1 MIAYRHGLRP
11 LHEYLRLH
19 ARNTPDKAAV
29 IWYGRRISW
38 AELDDL
44 SDRFAQS
51 LRDRGIGQGDVV
63 ALFLHNCPQYLI
75 AHLGAQKLGAI
86 VSPCNPDAQAY
97 ELEHQLSELDA
108 SAIVAGEALL
118 KVVLGSHAMRTV
130 AHLYAVRSGDML
142 PATLAMD
149 VPACLR
155 LPHESAPPLPAGA
168 IDFAD
173 ALAAAGRFEPSDTIA
188 MDDVA
193 LMAYTSGSTGLPKGA
208 MISYECSLFKTAVS
222 ADSFRIGAD
231 DVMLADVALHHISGM
246 MTGLALPVYCGATVV
261 LLNRFDAT
269 TVLQAMEACKVTW
282 WYTMAPSLP
291 SVMAC
296 EDAASFDLSSLR
308 TTVGTSF
315 GVPLTESLAAR
326 WSRFA
331 NGCLVYEAG
340 YGLSETHTCDTLMP
354 PDAIRWGTNG
364 KPAPGVE
371 LRIVD
376 PETGRELPAGQRGE
390 ILLRG
395 PIRPPA
401 PAWRWRCG
409 APRPARRPGAGAV
422 AGPLVGQRKVVLAQ
436 PAAPKAWIAQS
447 STCCATC
454 PVGASTLIIAISDL
468 ACLVADGVHQPG
480 RLEHQQARGRS
491 GCGFGDALA
500 PHALFRDLAAEGDA
514 RHQRS
519 AHQLQRRSATPIA
532 RMQWWM
538 RPGPRRPWAISKPRP
553 SPSRM
558 FEAGTRTFSNRIS
571 QWPCG
576 ASS

>member
-1 MIAYRHGLRP
+1 MIAYRHGPRP
-11 LHEYLRLH
+11 LHDYLRLH
-19 ARNTPDKAAV
+19 ARRTPDKAAV
-29 IWYGRRISW
+29 IWYGRKISW

-75 AHLGAQKLGAI
+75 AHFGVQKLGAI
-86 VSPCNPDAQAY
+86 VSPCNPDARAY

-108 SAIVAGEALL
+108 SAIVAGEELL

-130 AHLYAVRSGDML
+130 AHVYAVRSGAML

-149 VPACLR
+149 VPPCLR
-155 LPHESAPPLPAGA
+155 LPHEGAPPLPACT

-173 ALAAAGRFEPSDTIA
+173 ALAAAGPFEPIDTIA

-208 MISYECSLFKTAVS
+208 MISYECALYKTAVS
-222 ADSFRIGAD
+222 ADSFGVGAD
-231 DVMLADVALHHISGM
+231 DVVLADVALHHISGM
-246 MTGLALPVYCGATVV
+246 MTGLALPVYAGATVV

-269 TVLQAMEACKVTW
+269 AVLQAIEACKVTW

-296 EDAASFDLSSLR
+296 DDARSYDLSTLR

-315 GVPLTESLAAR
+315 GVPLSQALAAR

-354 PDAIRWGTNG
+354 PDAIKWGTNG

-376 PETGRELPAGQRGE
+376 LETGRDLPPGQRGE

-395 PIRPPA
+395 PIRYKGYWLQREATEAMLKDGWLRTGDVGVVDEEGYLTFLGRTKEMIKVWSYSVFPEEVEAILGLHPDVHQA
-401 PAWRWRCG
+401 
-409 APRPARRPGAGAV
+409 AV
-422 AGPLVGQRKVVLAQ
+422 VGLPDPDRGEAVQAYVVLKDE
-436 PAAPKAWIAQS
+436 AAARVRAGQTKDRADQK
-447 STCCATC
+447 
-454 PVGASTLIIAISDL
+454 IIEW
-468 ACLVADGVHQPG
+468 CLQHMSHYKVPRSVIF
-480 RLEHQQARGRS
+480 RS
-491 GCGFGDALA
+491 GLPSSENGKVL
-500 PHALFRDLAAEGDA
+500 
-514 RHQRS
+514 
-519 AHQLQRRSATPIA
+519 RRMLREA
-532 RMQWWM
+532 
-538 RPGPRRPWAISKPRP
+538 GGP
-553 SPSRM
+553 SPM
-558 FEAGTRTFSNRIS
+558 ALN
-571 QWPCG
+571 
-576 ASS
+576 

>member
-1 MIAYRHGLRP
+1 MIAYRHGPRP

-19 ARNTPDKAAV
+19 ARSTPDKPAV

-75 AHLGAQKLGAI
+75 AHFGVQKLGAI

-108 SAIVAGEALL
+108 SAIVAGEELL

-130 AHLYAVRSGDML
+130 AHVYAVRCGDML

-149 VPACLR
+149 VPPCLR
-155 LPHESAPPLPAGA
+155 LPHEGAPPLPACT

-173 ALAAAGRFEPSDTIA
+173 ALAEAGPFEPVDTIA

-208 MISYECSLFKTAVS
+208 MISFECALYKTAVS
-222 ADSFRIGAD
+222 ADSFGIRAG
-231 DVMLADVALHHISGM
+231 DVMLADVALHHISGT
-246 MTGLALPVYCGATVV
+246 MTGLALPVYAGATVV

-269 TVLQAMEACKVTW
+269 AVLQAIEACKVTW

-291 SVMAC
+291 LVMAC
-296 EDAASFDLSSLR
+296 DDAASYDLSTLR

-315 GVPLTESLAAR
+315 GVPLSQALAAR

-354 PDAIRWGTNG
+354 PDAIKWGTNG

-376 PETGRELPAGQRGE
+376 LETGRELPPGQRGE

-395 PIRPPA
+395 PIRYKGYWLQREATEAMLKDGWLRTGDVGVVDEEGYLTFLGRTKEMIKVWSYSVFPEEVEAILGMHPDVRQA
-401 PAWRWRCG
+401 AVVGLPDPDRGEAVQAYVVLKDEAAARVRAGQPKDRADQKIIEWCLQHMSHYKV
-409 APRPARRPGAGAV
+409 PRRVIFRSGLPSSENGKVLRRMLRDP
-422 AGPLVGQRKVVLAQ
+422 AGPS
-436 PAAPKAWIAQS
+436 PM
-447 STCCATC
+447 
-454 PVGASTLIIAISDL
+454 
-468 ACLVADGVHQPG
+468 
-480 RLEHQQARGRS
+480 
-491 GCGFGDALA
+491 AL
-500 PHALFRDLAAEGDA
+500 
-514 RHQRS
+514 
-519 AHQLQRRSATPIA
+519 
-532 RMQWWM
+532 
-538 RPGPRRPWAISKPRP
+538 
-553 SPSRM
+553 
-558 FEAGTRTFSNRIS
+558 N
-571 QWPCG
+571 
-576 ASS
+576 